1 MNKMKRLIKTT
12 TLNKILKL
20 AENLLN
26 DDQLNQINRAINQ
39 LTVNNRPKPL
49 VNVYNEILNKAE
61 CTYSNTV
68 YRKITFDLNDIV
80 ALNNSYKISKDEVFN
95 YIKNNLETNSY
106 QSCTKSLE
114 ACRNFEADWFDFE
127 VIISFECSEGIDVM
141 AICNKYLEIAR
152 QRYKDVQSG
161 NSESKYGLNKLRAII
176 QSYESIIG
184 DFESEEEVLAMV
196 PNDYQIVEIVGIDMN
211 NDILDLSVL
220 AK

>member
-1 MNKMKRLIKTT
+1 MKRLIKTT

-95 YIKNNLETNSY
+95 YIKNNLKTNSY

-114 ACRNFEADWFDFE
+114 TCRNFEADWFDFE

-161 NSESKYGLNKLRAII
+161 NSESKYGRSYYLRVATYDKDSASNMMHKAVFQINVNNSGQHSLKLLEDTVWFNNK
-176 QSYESIIG
+176 
-184 DFESEEEVLAMV
+184 
-196 PNDYQIVEIVGIDMN
+196 
-211 NDILDLSVL
+211 
-220 AK
+220 